1 MYISYVGIPVC
12 QYCSDTVHGRQAKW
26 SVLSSQAHYASGHRY
41 ILLNWAQEESE
52 WILVRPSCSQRT
64 SGTDCLV
71 ADGRIGERSSNSS
84 PQLSVCITWQLDSR
98 PQLDVCYTIVY
109 KQSRECVSSTETF
122 CHTAWLEESEY
133 TSRLMA
139 LNWVQFSQRGIKNA
153 P

>member
-26 SVLSSQAHYASGHRY
+26 SVLSSQAQYASGHRY

-71 ADGRIGERSSNSS
+71 ADGRISERSSNSS
-84 PQLSVCITWQLDSR
+84 PQLSVRMTWQLDSR
-98 PQLDVCYTIVY
+98 PRLGVCYTNVY
-109 KQSRECVSSTETF
+109 KQSRECVSSAESF
-122 CHTAWLEESEY
+122 CHTARLEDSEY